1 MAKNRLVNEVI
12 RVVLEIIPESE
23 TTLINELKKYKRSLF
38 NQAPESLSGSYCWI
52 QFLTILN
59 NHIHDIKEEWQI
71 KIRDILKNNG
81 EMH

>member
-1 MAKNRLVNEVI
+1 MKKPRLVNDII

-23 TTLINELKKYKRSLF
+23 TILINELKNYKKSLF
-38 NQAPESLSGSYCWI
+38 NQAPESLSGSHCWI
-52 QFLTILN
+52 QFINILN

-71 KIRDILKNNG
+71 KIRDILNNG